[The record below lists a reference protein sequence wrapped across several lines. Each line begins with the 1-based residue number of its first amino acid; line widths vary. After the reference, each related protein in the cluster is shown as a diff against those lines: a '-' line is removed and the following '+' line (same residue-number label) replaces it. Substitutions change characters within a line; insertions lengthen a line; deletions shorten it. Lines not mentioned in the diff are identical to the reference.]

1 MFFFFFKQKTAYEM
15 RISDWSS
22 DVCSSDLDGGR
33 GDRAAAVHPPR
44 ARRQFVERVAI
55 EPGGNAHL
63 PRAQP
68 VMLERDQPHVASDIA
83 ERVHVAMPVAEP
95 VFEFDPELEGAVRRA
110 HEMILVDPEC
120 VEIEPQLRNR
130 RFTDADG
137 ADRLRFDQPDPI
149 AALQEPPE
157 RGGGHPPRG
166 AAAGDHDRIRGL
178 LHRRSLSQRVSRT
191 NEGAAAPSEAATSGG
206 SRQNL
211 YETPI

>member
-83 ERVHVAMPVAEP
+83 EREPVAMPVAEP
-95 VFEFDPELEGAVRRA
+95 VYAFGPDRAGAVRLA
-110 HEMILVDPEC
+110 HELILVDPDC
-120 VEIEPQLRNR
+120 VEIMPQSRNH
-130 RFTDADG
+130 
-137 ADRLRFDQPDPI
+137 RLT
-149 AALQEPPE
+149 
-157 RGGGHPPRG
+157 H
-166 AAAGDHDRIRGL
+166 
-178 LHRRSLSQRVSRT
+178 
-191 NEGAAAPSEAATSGG
+191 ATSAP
-206 SRQNL
+206 R
-211 YETPI
+211 